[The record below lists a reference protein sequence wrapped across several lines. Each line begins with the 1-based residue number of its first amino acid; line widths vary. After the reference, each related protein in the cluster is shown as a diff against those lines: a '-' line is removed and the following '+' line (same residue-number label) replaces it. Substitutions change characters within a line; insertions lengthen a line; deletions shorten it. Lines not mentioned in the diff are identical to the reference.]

1 VIEMTPELHSRVTAR
16 PGRMARAALAALLAV
31 GMAIG
36 LVACGGSGVGSNGTG
51 AAPQGSGTGTVT
63 GFGSVYIDGVAYE
76 DSDATVEV
84 EEADGSTTSTETKM
98 GQRVE
103 VLYEPG
109 SSRALARRIR
119 VEASLIGSVDSVGTT
134 SLVVLGQTVR
144 VNSDASAGPVTVFDT
159 ATGTALGGDL
169 TDVAAGDPVEVH
181 AVRKTV
187 GTTVELWATRV
198 ERLDALRR
206 LRASGVITEASAGG
220 FSLGS
225 LTVNTAAATVLPAN
239 TAPAVDQWVV
249 VYATKDDLSGSVL
262 TARRV
267 RIGERATVAVSD
279 DEARLGGYV
288 AKLVGGSQFQIEDV
302 VVKLQTTTK
311 VEPSSTSLAE
321 GKYVRVEGS
330 YDSDGNLLAS
340 EIHISTADDGAELH
354 GSIVQLNTTTMSTFR
369 VRDTWVD
376 VPDARVIDWGE
387 CTTRTLADDL
397 YVEVRGVMS
406 RGVLQATSIVC
417 EKDAAPTGK
426 VIERHGTVSALKAE
440 SKQLTLL
447 HHSDSLTVQWTA
459 TTYFRYPL
467 TAGSLS
473 SLLTTNETIE
483 VEGRMEGSVLVA
495 TKIKPRS
502 GD

>member
-1 VIEMTPELHSRVTAR
+1 
-16 PGRMARAALAALLAV
+16 MARAALAALLAV

-76 DSDATVEV
+76 DSDAAVEV

-159 ATGTALGGDL
+159 ATGTAVGGDL
-169 TDVAAGDPVEVH
+169 TDLAAGDHVEVH
-181 AVRKTV
+181 TVRKLG
-187 GTTVELWATRV
+187 GTTTELWATRV
-198 ERLDALRR
+198 ERLDALLR
-206 LRASGVITEASAGG
+206 LRAAGAITATSATG

-225 LTVNTAAATVLPAN
+225 LTVNTVAATVLPAG
-239 TAPAVDQWVV
+239 TVPAVGQWVV
-249 VYATKDDLSGSVL
+249 VYATKDDLAGNVL

-267 RIGERATVAVSD
+267 RIGERATVPVSD
-279 DEARLGGYV
+279 DEAHLGGYV
-288 AKLVGGSQFQIEDV
+288 ASLASGGSQFKIEDI
-302 VVKLQTTTK
+302 VVKVQASTRF
-311 VEPSSTSLAE
+311 EPSGATLAD
-321 GKYVRVEGS
+321 GQYVRVEGS

-340 EIHISTADDGAELH
+340 EIHVRTADDVAELH
-354 GSIVQLNTTTMSTFR
+354 GSVVQINDTLDTFR

-376 VPDARVIDWGE
+376 VTASTVITWGE
-387 CTTRTLADDL
+387 CTTQTLADDL

-406 RGVLQATSIVC
+406 RGVLQAASIVC
-417 EKDAAPTGK
+417 EKESAPTGK
-426 VIERHGTVSALKAE
+426 VIERHGTVSALNAA

-447 HHSDSLTVQWTA
+447 HHSESLAVRWTD
-459 TTYFRYPL
+459 TTYFR
-467 TAGSLS
+467 ASLA
-473 SLLTTNETIE
+473 SLAVGKSIE
-483 VEGRMEGSVLVA
+483 VEGRMEGAVLVA
-495 TKIKPRS
+495 TKIKLGS
-502 GD
+502 DH